1 MLYAENELFGAEL
14 NAVRSQADA
23 YTQVVNVY
31 KAVGGWV
38 NEAEQLAPKPQGVA
52 AREAPAA
59 ADRTRRALLPRR
71 STHLAAGPPQ
81 HRGLRSCAAHASS
94 AAVAL
99 NRPALSHRAPPAR
112 ARSRDL
118 CQRNT

>member
-31 KAVGGWV
+31 KAGGGWV

-59 ADRTRRALLPRR
+59 SHNGGRRPTRF
-71 STHLAAGPPQ
+71 AAGPPQ
-81 HRGLRSCAAHASS
+81 HRVAQRRHAPVPPFLR
-94 AAVAL
+94 
-99 NRPALSHRAPPAR
+99 RPQSIARLPPGPG
-112 ARSRDL
+112 RDIL